1 MRYILIGKRCT
12 YLDVVKEK
20 ISKSILDKDVEILY
34 LNKPTGFSNEKDK
47 IIYIKTPIQYSWEYW
62 VGEDIKNDE
71 KLKSFT
77 DEIMDF
83 RELDEEK
90 CHLILNCEK
99 ANSFSVFSA
108 VEKIKEFI
116 NKCERECENQ

>member
-20 ISKSILDKDVEILY
+20 VSKCILDKDVEILC
-34 LNKPTGFSNEKDK
+34 LNKPTSFSNEKDK
-47 IIYIKTPIQYSWEYW
+47 IIYIKTPIQYSWDYW
-62 VGEDIKNDE
+62 MEADINNDE
-71 KLKSFT
+71 NLKNFI
-77 DEIMDF
+77 DEIMEF

-90 CHLILNCEK
+90 CHLILNCEN
-99 ANSFSVFSA
+99 ANSFSVFSV

-116 NKCERECENQ
+116 DKCERECENQ